1 MLGQED
7 REDREDREAEK
18 ICVLDADAMGG
29 KVCEANTVGSKEG
42 ATGGDWRFDPTDF
55 TLPKHKK
62 ERSALQ
68 GYYKAQNSLLAEY
81 NRLNRQYST
90 SSAGEEGREENE
102 EEGKNGKSRSR
113 SVSIAIC
120 LSFVANVFLFFIKVA
135 AAALTGSMAVIASTV
150 DSVLDL
156 LAGMVI
162 FFTMRMVK
170 NRDTV
175 KYPQGKTRLE
185 PLGVVIFS
193 CIMSVSMMGLVQES
207 VTSFVARLTGANHR
221 DVRFDVAGGAI
232 LGVTIIVKL
241 LLAIYCNTVAA
252 LHKSP
257 SVKAYADDHRND
269 VLTNSLAI
277 LCAALSALV
286 KDLWWTDQLGAIILC
301 IYVVIMW
308 AGTAKEQIQRLTGI
322 SAPPRISE

>member
-1 MLGQED
+1 MSG
-7 REDREDREAEK
+7 EDREAEK
-18 ICVLDADAMGG
+18 ICVLDADAMGSKAG
-29 KVCEANTVGSKEG
+29 EATAVASKEG
-42 ATGGDWRFDPTDF
+42 QTGEDWRFDPTGF
-55 TLPKHKK
+55 TLPRHKK

-90 SSAGEEGREENE
+90 SSAGEEGDEGNE
-102 EEGKNGKSRSR
+102 EKGGYGKSGTR
-113 SVSIAIC
+113 SVSIAVC
-120 LSFVANVFLFFIKVA
+120 VSFVANVFLFFIKVA
-135 AAALTGSMAVIASTV
+135 AATMTGSMAVIASTV

-162 FFTMRMVK
+162 FFTMKMVK

-207 VTSFVARLTGANHR
+207 VTSFVAHLTGGDYR
-221 DVRFDVAGGAI
+221 DVKFDVAGGAI
-232 LGVTIIVKL
+232 LGVTIIIKL
-241 LLAIYCNTVAA
+241 FLAIYCNSVAA
-252 LHKSP
+252 FYKSP

-286 KDLWWTDQLGAIILC
+286 KELWWTDQLGAIILC

-322 SAPPRISE
+322 SAPPKLWS